1 MKRILF
7 LIHDLGQG
15 GAEKVLVNLVN
26 NLDFSK
32 YEITVMTLFGGGV
45 NEQFLSKKV
54 KLITIFSNTIPGNS
68 KLMKFFSPAIL
79 HKLFIKDFYDVE
91 IAYLEGPS
99 ARIISGSQDKK
110 TKLLCW
116 IHSEQ
121 RNISHMSYAFRSKSE
136 AIKCYKKF
144 DEIICVSESIKKD
157 LSAIINDLKKVEVLY
172 NTVESEKIK
181 EFSKEKAEEIVD
193 NGYPIIIAVGSLKPI
208 KGFDRLLRVVKRLID
223 NRVYLNLYLLGKGP
237 LEDSLKKYVS
247 DNNLQEYVSF
257 LGYQLNPYKYI
268 ARADLF
274 VCSSWSE
281 GFSTAVTEA
290 LIVGTPV
297 CTVDVP
303 GMKELLGEK
312 NEYGVITKN
321 SEDALYDGIYKLLNN
336 KKLLREYQEKA
347 KKRGLMFSS
356 DITVGAVE
364 KVLDEVTEQ

>member
-1 MKRILF
+1 MKKILF

-26 NLDFSK
+26 NMDFSK

-45 NEQFLSKKV
+45 NEQFLSEKV
-54 KLITIFSNTIPGNS
+54 KLINIFSNTIPGNS
-68 KLMKFFSPAIL
+68 KLMNFFSPAIL

-110 TKLLCW
+110 TKLFCW

-157 LSAIINDLKKVEVLY
+157 FSAIINDLKKVEVLY

-181 EFSKEKAEEIVD
+181 ELSKEKVEEIVD

-223 NRVYLNLYLLGKGP
+223 NQVYLKLYILGKGP

-268 ARADLF
+268 DRADLF

-303 GMKELLGEK
+303 GMKELLGDK
-312 NEYGVITKN
+312 NEYGVITEN
-321 SEDALYDGIYKLLNN
+321 SDDALYDGMFKLLND

-347 KKRGLMFSS
+347 KERGLMFSS

-364 KVLDEVTEQ
+364 KVLDEVTER